1 MGGNLWIGWDP
12 GGKGD
17 VPALSVFERRGDSF
31 VMVKMF
37 EGECALMTYKLLT
50 EEDDWGN
57 MNEAENT
64 VQGL

>member
-31 VMVKMF
+31 VMVKTF
-37 EGECALMTYKLLT
+37 EGKYAEMTYKLLT
-50 EEDDWGN
+50 EGGDWRDID
-57 MNEAENT
+57 EAENT